1 MKKLSFILILAC
13 VAMVTAAWSE
23 KQGQSQELLD
33 MATLAEG
40 MDMDIYG
47 WSITL
52 KESLPKDEIYS
63 IIERIEQYAKLQK
76 STTQQS
82 EKYFTRNAHKTAG
95 LIESFIV
102 IVPSNGDDAELIVEL
117 KGENWQKNTYNHIK
131 NRKDEIIKTLFT
143 TNVKSFACLQASS
156 NAMMDVGAFST
167 NLKRDF
173 NIKKMT
179 EQDEIIKDDVNKKI
193 YYGYIPMWPAGLV
206 IAGKEMNMQAVITN
220 TNDGRSKLTIG
231 TPILLNEY

>member
-1 MKKLSFILILAC
+1 MKKLIFILILIC

-23 KQGQSQELLD
+23 KQDQSHELLD

-40 MDMDIYG
+40 MNMDIYG

-63 IIERIEQYAKLQK
+63 IIEKIEQYAKLEK
-76 STTQQS
+76 SITQQS
-82 EKYFTRNAHKTAG
+82 DKYFTKNAHKTAG
-95 LIESFIV
+95 LIESFIM

-117 KGENWQKNTYNHIK
+117 KGENWEKRTYNQIK
-131 NRKDEIIKTLFT
+131 NRKAEIIKTFFT
-143 TNVKSFACLQASS
+143 TNVKSFACLQAS
-156 NAMMDVGAFST
+156 NNDMINVDVFST
-167 NLKRDF
+167 KLKRDF
-173 NIKKMT
+173 NIKSLT
-179 EQDEIIKDDVNKKI
+179 EQDENLKDDVNKKI
-193 YYGYIPMWPAGLV
+193 YYGYIPKWSARMV
-206 IAGKEMNMQAVITN
+206 IAEQEMNMQAVITN